1 MEMLQTTLREPRNG
15 VDTKWFIREILEG
28 NRKSPG
34 WIQMTMCKYPVARQ
48 VLTLVANVPNSNEAI
63 KRGKKTITEALGSPR
78 IYSDAFHQQVVQL
91 AEEGQE
97 KQEDDGNGLSF
108 ESSDMDWERLT
119 AGMPKC
125 LTKFAE
131 ILVGL
136 YGEEFDA
143 EMKAL
148 AGEKSPKDT
157 LMDDAELAGVSATL
171 RKKLHEGLRL
181 VAAQT
186 NEFTACEGQ
195 QEAVSMRSLKRDAS
209 NPDEAEV
216 AAANKERS
224 LLWEK
229 AREQRRKYVALSQLS
244 KATKAKIDA
253 ALARVP
259 QGSLETARRLF
270 VWSADLVT
278 ESSKTPWKEASPP
291 KAASCDAVLDCIAK
305 RSGPGDFAICFDGR
319 MRDQRAS
326 LEKKLEAGGKSPE
339 ELFVFYAADGAVA
352 GNKVFMGAK
361 LHEVAY
367 ALLPCKRQRMTVEDR
382 KDKFL
387 PKGAD
392 STHCS
397 TFANVPLPRVTELPR
412 VSPLEK
418 AIVFPEQSSGEP
430 LRAACPQKWD
440 YGGVPMY
447 WRESKTQQFWE
458 AILKMFQAKVVVD
471 FTPGSGAL
479 ACAAMSHGAKYTG
492 FVEESKHLAWL
503 QNIVDAASLRYIAK
517 VGEALYMEDVAE
529 LINQHYQDLV
539 ENDAGTKKPDLEWLS
554 DSAGEED

>member
-1 MEMLQTTLREPRNG
+1 
-15 VDTKWFIREILEG
+15 
-28 NRKSPG
+28 
-34 WIQMTMCKYPVARQ
+34 
-48 VLTLVANVPNSNEAI
+48 
-63 KRGKKTITEALGSPR
+63 
-78 IYSDAFHQQVVQL
+78 
-91 AEEGQE
+91 
-97 KQEDDGNGLSF
+97 
-108 ESSDMDWERLT
+108 
-119 AGMPKC
+119 
-125 LTKFAE
+125 
-131 ILVGL
+131 
-136 YGEEFDA
+136 
-143 EMKAL
+143 
-148 AGEKSPKDT
+148 
-157 LMDDAELAGVSATL
+157 
-171 RKKLHEGLRL
+171 
-181 VAAQT
+181 
-186 NEFTACEGQ
+186 
-195 QEAVSMRSLKRDAS
+195 
-209 NPDEAEV
+209 
-216 AAANKERS
+216 
-224 LLWEK
+224 
-229 AREQRRKYVALSQLS
+229 
-244 KATKAKIDA
+244 
-253 ALARVP
+253 
-259 QGSLETARRLF
+259 
-270 VWSADLVT
+270 
-278 ESSKTPWKEASPP
+278 
-291 KAASCDAVLDCIAK
+291 
-305 RSGPGDFAICFDGR
+305 

-418 AIVFPEQSSGEP
+418 AIVFPEQSSGGP

-447 WRESKTQQFWE
+447 WRESKTQEFWE
-458 AILKMFQAKVVVD
+458 AILKIFQARVVVD

-479 ACAAMSHGAKYTG
+479 ACAAMSRGAKYTG

-517 VGEALYMEDVAE
+517 KGEVLYMEDLAE

-539 ENDAGTKKPDLEWLS
+539 ENHAGTKPDLEWLS
-554 DSAGEED
+554 DSDDEED